1 MTTTTAVLS
10 GTYAVDPTPT
20 RIGFVTRHAM
30 VTKVRGAFEGIEGTA
45 VLDFDDPP
53 RRAAALRKQHDLD
66 VRKPGEALPPV
77 PHLEKHL
84 QHYANAGMVLGVLL
98 VLIGALR

>member
-1 MTTTTAVLS
+1 MNSNTFLAAGATLVML
-10 GTYAVDPTPT
+10 GVIT
-20 RIGFVTRHAM
+20 RGLAA
-30 VTKVRGAFEGIEGTA
+30 GQ
-45 VLDFDDPP
+45 

-84 QHYANAGMVLGVLL
+84 PRYANGAIALGLLL
-98 VLIGALR
+98 VALGCLR

>member
-1 MTTTTAVLS
+1 MSREALLAVGATLVML
-10 GTYAVDPTPT
+10 GVIT
-20 RIGFVTRHAM
+20 RGLAA
-30 VTKVRGAFEGIEGTA
+30 GQ
-45 VLDFDDPP
+45 

-84 QHYANAGMVLGVLL
+84 SNYANGAIVLGVVL
-98 VLIGALR
+98 VVAGYLR

>member
-1 MTTTTAVLS
+1 MSRETFLAVGATLVML
-10 GTYAVDPTPT
+10 GVIT
-20 RIGFVTRHAM
+20 RGLA
-30 VTKVRGAFEGIEGTA
+30 ASQ
-45 VLDFDDPP
+45 

-84 QHYANAGMVLGVLL
+84 ANYANGAIALGVVL
-98 VLIGALR
+98 VVVGYLR